1 MCVLGDSSGGGIQQM
16 WDAANESTIKGGSVN
31 AEGLL
36 QIWGVNSSE
45 EQKKFANQRKKNAKG
60 NL

>member
-1 MCVLGDSSGGGIQQM
+1 M